1 MLSNSGQ
8 SYKDLSTISSIKGS
22 LESYWKCQTAVGLR
36 DLARD
41 CTLQRRPITELLG
54 AVNVGVK
61 ELKKALTALDQRN
74 AKRSMPNA
82 PTTRKRQKDAVL
94 QQSVFELG
102 LEKGRCFHC
111 VDAASLASQ
120 SKSLDLS
127 LPLIVKMNNLDACNQ
142 AICLNFVFFTFREH
156 LKVELI
162 FKHIFP
168 HQSCESC

>member
-1 MLSNSGQ
+1 M
-8 SYKDLSTISSIKGS
+8 
-22 LESYWKCQTAVGLR
+22 
-36 DLARD
+36 ARD
-41 CTLQRRPITELLG
+41 RTLQRRPITELLG

-82 PTTRKRQKDAVL
+82 PTTRKRQKGAVL

-127 LPLIVKMNNLDACNQ
+127 VPLIVKMNNLDACNQ
-142 AICLNFVFFTFREH
+142 AICLNFVFF
-156 LKVELI
+156 
-162 FKHIFP
+162 HI
-168 HQSCESC
+168 S